1 MVCNT
6 LVISTY
12 FYRSIQ
18 RRRGGGSTGDDFEV
32 DDVESDNKERAD
44 PEQNR
49 HQNTP
54 LSSLM
59 TSILS
64 LTSIYSSE
72 NGRSTR
78 PTQNSSR
85 GGFLHRLSDLRASR
99 SNPSSSSA
107 SKSGAGQERSDF
119 TNQSSDPGSASSSSS
134 STASKNHPR

>member
-12 FYRSIQ
+12 FYRFIQ
-18 RRRGGGSTGDDFEV
+18 SRRGDGSTSGDDFEV
-32 DDVESDNKERAD
+32 DDVEFEDKEHAD
-44 PEQNR
+44 LEQDR
-49 HQNTP
+49 RQNTP

-85 GGFLHRLSDLRASR
+85 GFLHRLSDLRASR

-107 SKSGAGQERSDF
+107 PKSRAERSDF
-119 TNQSSDPGSASSSSS
+119 TNQSSDPGSVSSSCL
-134 STASKNHPR
+134 STASKNHLR